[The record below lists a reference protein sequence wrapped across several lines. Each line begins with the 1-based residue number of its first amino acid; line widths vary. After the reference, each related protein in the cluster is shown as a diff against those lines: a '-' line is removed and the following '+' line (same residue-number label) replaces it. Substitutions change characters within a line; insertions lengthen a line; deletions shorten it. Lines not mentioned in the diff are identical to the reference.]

1 MELLNTPRR
10 KLLVVAVAIMALA
23 VGAALLA
30 VSSSATADPFGQK
43 IAFARIVNAEGDM
56 IGAAI
61 LTQKQEGVRVF
72 AWARGLT
79 PGRHG
84 IHIHAV
90 GMCDP
95 AAFTTAGGH
104 FNPEMKQHGL
114 ENPAGPHGGDLPN
127 LEVSE
132 NGLGIM
138 HAQSDRISLLDG
150 PTSLFDADG
159 SALIIHAGED
169 DQVTDPTGNS
179 GARVACG
186 VIQAK

>member
-72 AWARGLT
+72 AWARGLARKAWH
-79 PGRHG
+79 PHPRRRD
-84 IHIHAV
+84 V
-90 GMCDP
+90 RS

-114 ENPAGPHGGDLPN
+114 ENPAGPHGGDLP
-127 LEVSE
+127 
-132 NGLGIM
+132 
-138 HAQSDRISLLDG
+138 ISRYARMASASCMRKATASAARRPD
-150 PTSLFDADG
+150 SLFDADG

-179 GARVACG
+179 GAA
-186 VIQAK
+186 